1 MRGVIAAFDRF
12 HATLSRLHVP
22 HFLELSLTLAQLK
35 ALYLIVTTGPMRMTE
50 IAERLGTAPSTS
62 TGVVDGLVQLGLLE
76 RREDPADRRQV
87 VVEAT
92 AAARERLED
101 FSELGRRRLRAML
114 ARVERDKDLRTI
126 ERALTLLTDA
136 ASGLDEDS
144 TE

>member
-35 ALYLIVTTGPMRMTE
+35 ALYLIVTNGPMRMTE

-76 RREDPADRRQV
+76 RHEDPADRRQV

-101 FSELGRRRLRAML
+101 FSELGRGRLRAML

-136 ASGLDEDS
+136 ASGIDEDT

>member
-35 ALYLIVTTGPMRMTE
+35 ALYLIVTNGPMRMTE

-76 RREDPADRRQV
+76 RHEDPADRRQV

-101 FSELGRRRLRAML
+101 FSELGRERLREML
-114 ARVERDKDLRTI
+114 ARIERDSDLRTI

-136 ASGLDEDS
+136 AGGITEDT